1 MSRVLPVH
9 VQVLFWD
16 VEKELREGIWL
27 ELPEAA
33 RAGDLLDELARRYPL
48 FAREVPPGQL
58 VLLVGGIAGRD
69 RQRPLTPGDRVVIF
83 PAISGG

>member
-1 MSRVLPVH
+1 MLTVH
-9 VQVLFWD
+9 VQVLFWQ

-33 RAGDLLDELARRYPL
+33 MAGDLLAELARRYPL
-48 FAREVPPGQL
+48 FAREVPPDQV
-58 VLLVGGIAGRD
+58 VLLVGGVAGRD
-69 RQRPLTPGDRVVIF
+69 KQRPLTPGDRVVIF